1 MNMADVHPE
10 NDDLLWS
17 HPVAFDAAFKGLDL
31 SLEAD
36 EAKRGRVQAAFGM
49 IELLSLKVNAR
60 THGKPSHDQ
69 TETVH
74 IRIEL
79 SGEVT
84 QECGVTLEPFTHAI
98 SSRLEV
104 DCVKAETY
112 SKSASRSAQA
122 TGEQELS
129 ADDLDE
135 PDLIENGRIDLGLY
149 IIEALGEAYDPFA
162 RKPGAVFEEP
172 EVEAEPSPFAA
183 LSRLKFD

>member
-1 MNMADVHPE
+1 MADTHPDT
-10 NDDLLWS
+10 DDLLWAY
-17 HPVAFDAAFKGLDL
+17 PVTFDKAFKGLDII
-31 SLEAD
+31 LEAD
-36 EAKRGRVQAAFGM
+36 EAQRERVKAAFGM
-49 IELLSLKVNAR
+49 IELIRLNVQVKTVGKARHDLS
-60 THGKPSHDQ
+60 
-69 TETVH
+69 EMVH
-74 IRIEL
+74 ISVNL

-84 QECGVTLEPFTHAI
+84 QECGVTLEPFTHEI
-98 SSRLEV
+98 SSDLEV
-104 DCVKAETY
+104 DCIRAETY
-112 SKSASRSAQA
+112 SRPQQA
-122 TGEQELS
+122 AGEQELS

>member
-1 MNMADVHPE
+1 MNMADAHPE

-17 HPVAFDAAFKGLDL
+17 HPVAFDNAFKGLDL

-36 EAKRGRVQAAFGM
+36 EARRARVQAAFGM
-49 IELLSLKVNAR
+49 IDLISLKVTVH
-60 THGKPSHDQ
+60 THGKPSHDH

-74 IRIEL
+74 IRVEL

-84 QECGVTLEPFTHAI
+84 QECGATLEPFTHEI

-112 SKSASRSAQA
+112 SKSAQA

-129 ADDLDE
+129 ANDLDE

-162 RKPGAVFEEP
+162 RKPGAIFEEP
-172 EVEAEPSPFAA
+172 AAEPEPSPFAA